1 METEEHLSLNSEGK
15 DSTMLQKRHLLDFSS
30 AARTSAAALGKE
42 KQEWSDQCSLV
53 FFKPRDPTA
62 GLLISAT

>member
-53 FFKPRDPTA
+53 FFKPRYPTA
-62 GLLISAT
+62 GLIIADT